1 MLAGTGWNP
10 WEQPFQQAARGLA
23 SQELLVFVAR
33 RNPHEDNSIC
43 NKKMLC
49 E

>member
-10 WEQPFQQAARGLA
+10 WEQPFQRGARGLA
-23 SQELLVFVAR
+23 SQELLDFVAR
-33 RNPHEDNSIC
+33 RNPHEHNSIY
-43 NKKMLC
+43 NKKRLC